1 MTKGIPDNTRSN
13 YGITYLNKTDAQD
26 HASGMLTVR
35 DRQALGA
42 EAANKQPKSPTA
54 GMASRPHPKLFGQ
67 ARESIGE
74 SGGIISAQAGR
85 KFSDKPDPKAVAT
98 TSTRTQFTNPN
109 FVSQRIEPLPTGQAQ
124 PVAGKKPKG
133 GAKPDHELTDISE
146 TGTGSY
152 SPSDSLGG
160 RSSASERKIEA
171 KHKVPRGKDMREGT
185 GQGKGSAGHA
195 PKGQK
200 NLPRQVG
207 DAPKGTKYEKE
218 LIGGR
223 NTRVGVGSTAHSKF
237 QKRGGVGE
245 APAGKPKSEEEQA
258 AEHKDRKIRY
268 ARSEVGRLERKEM
281 FDKLTGIKSK
291 AQLTIIKAQLLK
303 VTAERYVRPSMA
315 SAGKKPATK
324 MPNAGGIQDKLD
336 MMSADSKNSTPD
348 ANTETSVTGSDKKVS
363 DRYS

>member
-26 HASGMLTVR
+26 HASGIATVR

-42 EAANKQPKSPTA
+42 EAANKHPKSSTA

-185 GQGKGSAGHA
+185 GKGAGGAHV
-195 PKGQK
+195 KGK
-200 NLPRQVG
+200 NLPRQIG

-245 APAGKPKSEEEQA
+245 APAKPKSE
-258 AEHKDRKIRY
+258 KDVADGKKERKISN

-291 AQLTIIKAQLLK
+291 VQLTIIKAQLLK